1 MTSLVVGV
9 LLFACVHFI
18 PSLAPSLKAN
28 VLRQIGEDAYKGI
41 FSLLLLSA
49 FGVIIV
55 GWRSVAPESI
65 YLPFPALHK
74 VALGLLAC
82 AFLVMAASTRQ
93 SRLRLLIRHP
103 MLTGV
108 VLWGVSHLLLNGDN
122 RSIALFGGM
131 AAWALIEIVAI
142 NKREGVW
149 IKGDPPSW
157 TAELVTVLIA
167 ATTVGVIIY
176 LHPSLSGASV
186 YW

>member
-18 PSLAPSLKAN
+18 PSLAPSFKAN
-28 VLRQIGEDAYKGI
+28 ALTNIGEDAYKGI

-49 FGVIIV
+49 FGVIIM
-55 GWRSVAPESI
+55 GWRSVVPVSI

-74 VALGLLAC
+74 IALSLLGC
-82 AFLVMAASTRQ
+82 AFLVMAASKRQ

-122 RSIALFGGM
+122 RSMALFGGM
-131 AAWALIEIVAI
+131 TAWALIEIVAI

-157 TAELVTVLIA
+157 TVELVTVLIA
-167 ATTVGVIIY
+167 AITVGVIIY
-176 LHPSLSGASV
+176 LHPWLSGMPV
-186 YW
+186 Y

>member
-18 PSLAPSLKAN
+18 PSLAPSFKAN
-28 VLRQIGEDAYKGI
+28 ALTNIGEDAYKGI

-49 FGVIIV
+49 FGVIIM
-55 GWRSVAPESI
+55 GWRSVVPVSI

-74 VALGLLAC
+74 IALGLLGC
-82 AFLVMAASTRQ
+82 AFLVMAASKRQ

-108 VLWGVSHLLLNGDN
+108 VLWGVGHLLLNGDN

-131 AAWALIEIVAI
+131 TAWALIEIVAI

-157 TAELVTVLIA
+157 TAEIVTVLIA
-167 ATTVGVIIY
+167 AITVGLIIY
-176 LHPSLSGASV
+176 LHPWLSGMPI
-186 YW
+186 Y

>member
-28 VLRQIGEDAYKGI
+28 LLTKIGEDAYKGV

-55 GWRSVAPESI
+55 GWRSVVPEPI

-74 VALGLLAC
+74 VALALLAC
-82 AFLVMAASTRQ
+82 AFLVMAANTRQ

-103 MLTGV
+103 LLTGV
-108 VLWGVSHLLLNGDN
+108 VLWSVSHLLLNGD
-122 RSIALFGGM
+122 
-131 AAWALIEIVAI
+131 
-142 NKREGVW
+142 
-149 IKGDPPSW
+149 PPSW
-157 TAELVTVLIA
+157 SAELVTLLIA
-167 ATTVGVIIY
+167 AITVAVIIY
-176 LHPSLSGASV
+176 LHPWLSGILV
-186 YW
+186 

>member
-28 VLRQIGEDAYKGI
+28 LLTKIGEDAYKGI
-41 FSLLLLSA
+41 FSLLLLGA

-55 GWRSVAPESI
+55 GWRSVVPEPI

-74 VALGLLAC
+74 VALGLLVC

-103 MLTGV
+103 ML
-108 VLWGVSHLLLNGDN
+108 
-122 RSIALFGGM
+122 
-131 AAWALIEIVAI
+131 
-142 NKREGVW
+142 K
-149 IKGDPPSW
+149 K
-157 TAELVTVLIA
+157 
-167 ATTVGVIIY
+167 
-176 LHPSLSGASV
+176 
-186 YW
+186 